1 MSLIIKG
8 IDMPKSCGGCEFNYC
23 LEGGS
28 YEWWECVILHDDI
41 NQFDTR
47 RTDCPLVEIDDT
59 TISKPRDSNG
69 RFSSGVLDE
78 WADIPSLDGEIW
90 KPIKGYEDRYKVSN
104 MGRVRSRTKILSQ
117 GGRVYKH
124 VTLNNGDISHRSTR
138 TVHTL
143 VANAFIPNPEGL
155 LYVNHKDYDT
165 HNNRAENLEW
175 CTASYNVR
183 YSLER
188 RKRNAPTIL
197 EAEE

>member
-1 MSLIIKG
+1 MSILIKG
-8 IDMPKSCGGCEFNYC
+8 MDMPKSCYSCILNEHICE
-23 LEGGS
+23 LWRGVGD
-28 YEWWECVILHDDI
+28 ILHKRHH
-41 NQFDTR
+41 N
-47 RTDCPLVEIDDT
+47 CPLIEIDDSV
-59 TISKPRDSNG
+59 IAKPRDSNG
-69 RFSSGVLDE
+69 RFSSGALDE

-90 KPIKGYEDRYKVSN
+90 KPIEGYEDRYKVSN

-117 GGRVYKH
+117 GGKVYKH

-165 HNNRAENLEW
+165 YNNRAENLEW

-188 RKRNAPTIL
+188 RKRTAPTIL
-197 EAEE
+197 EAEPNND

>member
-1 MSLIIKG
+1 MSILIKG
-8 IDMPKSCGGCEFNYC
+8 IDIPSKEDLELFGEDSHIVIGGHLYPIE
-23 LEGGS
+23 L
-28 YEWWECVILHDDI
+28 D
-41 NQFDTR
+41 Q
-47 RTDCPLVEIDDT
+47 LVEIDDT

-69 RFSSGVLDE
+69 RFSSGALDE
-78 WADIPSLDGEIW
+78 WADIPCLDGEIW